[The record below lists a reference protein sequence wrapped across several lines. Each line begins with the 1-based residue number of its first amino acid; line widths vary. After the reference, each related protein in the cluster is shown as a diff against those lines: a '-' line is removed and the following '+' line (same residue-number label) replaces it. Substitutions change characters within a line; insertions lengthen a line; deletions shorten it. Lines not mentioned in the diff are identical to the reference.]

1 MFRVK
6 AQRLSYVEDEYWIFD
21 IAIINVGWALP
32 TIEQYGLDNAIIKVK
47 TIEIPLSIVSKKPL
61 TAPYCTIERLRWAM
75 PTLQYLKFFKYHL

>member
-6 AQRLSYVEDEYWIFD
+6 AQRLSYVEDEYLIFD

-47 TIEIPLSIVSKKPL
+47 TI
-61 TAPYCTIERLRWAM
+61 RHLR
-75 PTLQYLKFFKYHL
+75 K